1 MGDRIL
7 AHGLTAEGSYEPIQ
21 LWAGEPNGQTTQGT
35 CAAGH
40 VFGKLNS
47 RGETYKFPVVAL
59 VGGLLVPWNPL
70 ADSNVPNAYASGT
83 ITFSTAVP
91 TADETVTI
99 NGKVITFKVAAD
111 PDEDE
116 VTIGATL
123 AETAANLAAFIN
135 AHRMD
140 FDVEDGN
147 GVIATS
153 AAGVVTVKSAG
164 TAGNA
169 VTLAEA
175 GTNIAVSGANL
186 TGGTDSDAE
195 AGGARVPYGILPHA
209 LDTTDAEGA
218 YDGPVDTPVFISGH
232 PSFDA
237 LDLPEGTTYQE
248 IKAAFAGTMINVQK
262 LY

>member
-1 MGDRIL
+1 MDGL
-7 AHGLTAEGSYEPIQ
+7 AGGLNLEGTFTPIQ

-40 VFGKLNS
+40 VFGQKNS
-47 RGETYKFPVVAL
+47 RGETFKFPVVAL

-70 ADSNVPNAYASGT
+70 ADSDNPNAYASGT
-83 ITFSTAVP
+83 VTFAVAVP
-91 TADETVTI
+91 TAGETVTI
-99 NGKVITFKVAAD
+99 NGEVITFRAAAD
-111 PDEDE
+111 VDDEWE
-116 VTIGATL
+116 VAIGATL
-123 AETAANLAAFIN
+123 AETATNLTNFIN

-140 FDVEDGN
+140 FNVESGN

-153 AAGVVTVKSAG
+153 NAGVVTVKSAG

-175 GTNIAVSGANL
+175 GANIAVSGATL
-186 TGGTDSDAE
+186 SGGTDSDAE
-195 AGGARVPYGILPHA
+195 VGGARVPYGILPHA
-209 LDTTDAEGA
+209 LDTTDAVGG

-232 PSFDA
+232 PNFDA
-237 LDLPEGTTYQE
+237 LDLPAGTTYQE

>member
-1 MGDRIL
+1 MDGL
-7 AHGLTAEGSYEPIQ
+7 AGGLNLEGTFTPIQ

-35 CAAGH
+35 CADGH
-40 VFGKLNS
+40 VFGQKNS
-47 RGETYKFPVVAL
+47 RGETFKFPVVAL

-91 TADETVTI
+91 ADGETVTI
-99 NGKVITFKVAAD
+99 NGKVITFRVAAD
-111 PDEDE
+111 PDLDE
-116 VTIGATL
+116 VTIGAAL

-140 FDVEDGN
+140 FNVESGN

-153 AAGVVTVKSAG
+153 NAGVVTVKSAG

-175 GTNIAVSGANL
+175 GANIAIQWPGATL
-186 TGGTDSDAE
+186 LGGTDSDAE

-209 LDTTDAEGA
+209 LDTTDAVGG
-218 YDGPVDTPVFISGH
+218 YGGPVDTPVFISGH
-232 PSFDA
+232 PNFDA
-237 LDLPEGTTYQE
+237 LDLPEGTTYLE
-248 IKAAFAGTMINVQK
+248 IKAAFAGTMIDVQK

>member
-1 MGDRIL
+1 MTDGL
-7 AHGLTAEGSYEPIQ
+7 AHGVDTIGTFEPIQ
-21 LWAGEPNGQTTQGT
+21 LWAGEPNGQTTQGRA
-35 CAAGH
+35 AAGNL
-40 VFGKLNS
+40 FGKKNA
-47 RGETYKFPVVAL
+47 RGETYKFAVVAL
-59 VGGLLVPWNPL
+59 VAGLLVPWNPL
-70 ADSNVPNAYASGT
+70 ADGDVPNAYASGT
-83 ITFSTAVP
+83 VTFSVAVP
-91 TADETVTI
+91 TAGETVTI
-99 NGKVITFKVAAD
+99 AGQAITFRATADVDDEWEVA
-111 PDEDE
+111 
-116 VTIGATL
+116 IGADL
-123 AETAANLAAFIN
+123 ATTAANLAKLIN
-135 AHRMD
+135 KQRQEFGIA
-140 FDVEDGN
+140 N

-175 GTNIAVSGANL
+175 GANIAVSGANL

-209 LDTTDAEGA
+209 LDTTATGYNA
-218 YDGPVDTPVFISGH
+218 AVDTPVFISGH
-232 PSFDA
+232 PNFDA

>member
-7 AHGLTAEGSYEPIQ
+7 AHGLTSEGTFEPIQ

-40 VFGKLNS
+40 VFGALNA

-70 ADSNVPNAYASGT
+70 ADSDVPNAYASGT

-91 TADETVTI
+91 TAGETVTI
-99 NGKVITFKVAAD
+99 NGKVITFRAAAD
-111 PDEDE
+111 PDLDE

-123 AETAANLAAFIN
+123 TTTAANLVAFIN
-135 AHRMD
+135 HHRNH
-140 FDVEDGN
+140 FGSTN
-147 GVIATS
+147 PVIATN

-175 GTNIAVSGANL
+175 GANIAVSGANL

-195 AGGARVPYGILPHA
+195 TGGARTPYGILPHA
-209 LDTTDAEGA
+209 LDTTAEGYNA
-218 YDGPVDTPVFISGH
+218 TVDTPVFISGH
-232 PSFDA
+232 PNFDA

>member
-7 AHGLTAEGSYEPIQ
+7 AHGLTSEGTFEPIQ

-35 CAAGH
+35 AAAGYE
-40 VFGKLNS
+40 FGKLNS

-83 ITFSTAVP
+83 VTFSTAVP
-91 TADETVTI
+91 TAGETVTI
-99 NGKVITFKVAAD
+99 NGVVITFRAAAD
-111 PDEDE
+111 PDLNE

-123 AETAANLAAFIN
+123 AETAANLATFVN
-135 AHRMD
+135 AHRME
-140 FDVEDGN
+140 FGVEDGS

-153 AAGVVTVKSAG
+153 SAGVTTIKSAG

-175 GTNIAVSGANL
+175 GANIAVSGATL
-186 TGGTDSDAE
+186 SGGTDSDAE
-195 AGGARVPYGILPHA
+195 EGGARKPYGILPHA
-209 LDTTDAEGA
+209 LDTTATGYNA
-218 YDGPVDTPVFISGH
+218 AVDTPVFISGH

-237 LDLPEGTTYQE
+237 LDLPDGTTYQE

-262 LY
+262 LL

>member
-7 AHGLTAEGSYEPIQ
+7 AHGLTSEGSFEPIQ
-21 LWAGEPNGQTTQGT
+21 LWAGEPNGQTTQGVA
-35 CAAGH
+35 AAGYK
-40 VFGKLNS
+40 FGKLNA

-59 VGGLLVPWNPL
+59 VGGVLVPWNPL
-70 ADSNVPNAYASGT
+70 ADGDVPNAWATGT
-83 ITFSTAVP
+83 VTFSTAVP

-99 NGKVITFKVAAD
+99 NGDAFTFRAAVDVDGAYDVA
-111 PDEDE
+111 
-116 VTIGATL
+116 IGATL
-123 AETAANLAAFIN
+123 TETATNLKNAIN
-135 AHRMD
+135 ANRMN
-140 FDVEDGN
+140 FGVAG

-153 AAGVVTVKSAG
+153 SAGVVTVKSPG

-186 TGGTDSDAE
+186 SGGTDSDAE
-195 AGGARVPYGILPHA
+195 QGGARQPYGILPHA
-209 LDTTDAEGA
+209 LDTTAEGEYA
-218 YDGPVDTPVFISGH
+218 NQPVNTPVFISGH

-262 LY
+262 LL

>member
-1 MGDRIL
+1 MDGL
-7 AHGLTAEGSYEPIQ
+7 AGGLNLEGTFTPIQ

-40 VFGKLNS
+40 VFGLKNS

-59 VGGLLVPWNPL
+59 VAGLLVPWNPL
-70 ADSNVPNAYASGT
+70 ADSNVPDAYATGT
-83 ITFSTAVP
+83 ITFSVAVP
-91 TADETVTI
+91 SEDETVTI

-123 AETAANLAAFIN
+123 TETAENLVAFIN
-135 AHRMD
+135 AHRME

-147 GVIATS
+147 GIIATN

-164 TAGNA
+164 VAGNA

-175 GTNIAVSGANL
+175 GDNIAVSGATL
-186 TGGTDSDAE
+186 SGGTDSDAE

-209 LDTTDAEGA
+209 LDTTA
-218 YDGPVDTPVFISGH
+218 DGYNAAVDTPVFISGH

-237 LDLPEGTTYQE
+237 LHLPDGTTYQE
-248 IKAAFAGTMINVQK
+248 VKAAFAGTMINVQK
-262 LY
+262 LL